1 MGSTPDMPMYE
12 EYADTPFITRNRELN
27 PMAYDYLTRAMEN
40 LDLYNANPEAYQAVA
55 DAYTQAQWN
64 DFNRGYNEAM
74 NQQAANNYNRLGTSN
89 ATSNLYTTDSTQRRM
104 NDLASRIAANTASQY
119 NNLVNQEYQR
129 RLGSLGTYANL
140 FNNSGAITEDVDM
153 TNWGIRN
160 ENKDRQYMN
169 DVNDYN
175 KKMGMIGGTI
185 QGLSSIGGAVA
196 GGIFGGP
203 AGAMLGG
210 QLGSSMGQAV
220 NNAIGATPMDTSSL
234 PQSFANFGGS
244 LGTRSGYSQGGGL
257 NLNNNY
263 SLPVTQLTGSYSDLI
278 NSGQPISGGTLRQL
292 WS

>member
-1 MGSTPDMPMYE
+1 MGSTPDLPMHE

-27 PMAYDYLTRAMEN
+27 PMAYDYLTQAMEN

-64 DFNRGYNEAM
+64 DFNRGYNEVM

-119 NNLVNQEYQR
+119 NNLVNQEYKR
-129 RLGSLGTYANL
+129 RLSSLGTYANL
-140 FNNSGAITEDVDM
+140 FNNSGVITENVDM

-185 QGLSSIGGAVA
+185 QSLGGIAGSVA

-203 AGAMLGG
+203 AGAALGG
-210 QLGSSMGQAV
+210 QLGSASGQALSQ
-220 NNAIGATPMDTSSL
+220 AIGATPMDTSNL
-234 PQSFANFGGS
+234 PQSFANFGNF
-244 LGTRSGYSQGGGL
+244 LNNRNTGYSQGGGL
-257 NLNNNY
+257 NLNNTGLNLNLNPQLNT
-263 SLPVTQLTGSYSDLI
+263 SLSNMSFAQ
-278 NSGQPISGGTLRQL
+278 QRQL

>member
-27 PMAYDYLTRAMEN
+27 PMAYDYLTQAMEN

-64 DFNRGYNEAM
+64 DFNRGYNQAM

-140 FNNSGAITEDVDM
+140 FNNSGAITENVDM
-153 TNWGIRN
+153 TNWNIRN
-160 ENKDRQYMN
+160 QNKDRQYMN
-169 DVNDYN
+169 DVNN
-175 KKMGMIGGTI
+175 NPWNRISGVASGIVQGAQTGFQAGGPW
-185 QGLSSIGGAVA
+185 GAVA
-196 GGIFGGP
+196 GGV
-203 AGAMLGG
+203 LGG
-210 QLGSSMGQAV
+210 IGGSSGGNALEGL
-220 NNAIGATPMDTSSL
+220 NNSQSSL
-234 PQSFANFGGS
+234 PAQIGNFINTFRNGN
-244 LGTRSGYSQGGGL
+244 TNTGYSQGGGL
-257 NLNNNY
+257 NLNNTGLN
-263 SLPVTQLTGSYSDLI
+263 LNLNPQLNRDITNMSF
-278 NSGQPISGGTLRQL
+278 QEQRRL

>member
-1 MGSTPDMPMYE
+1 MGSTPDLPMYE

-27 PMAYDYLTRAMEN
+27 PMAYDYLTQAMEN

-129 RLGSLGTYANL
+129 RLSSLGTYANL
-140 FNNSGAITEDVDM
+140 FNNSGAITENVDM
-153 TNWGIRN
+153 TNWNIRN
-160 ENKDRQYMN
+160 QNKDRQYMN
-169 DVNDYN
+169 DVNN
-175 KKMGMIGGTI
+175 NPWNRISGVASGIVQGAQTGFQAGGPW
-185 QGLSSIGGAVA
+185 GAVA
-196 GGIFGGP
+196 GGV
-203 AGAMLGG
+203 LGG
-210 QLGSSMGQAV
+210 IGGSSGGNALEGL
-220 NNAIGATPMDTSSL
+220 NNSQSSL
-234 PQSFANFGGS
+234 PAQIGNFINTFRNRNTS
-244 LGTRSGYSQGGGL
+244 SGYSQGGGL
-257 NLNNNY
+257 NLDNTGLNLNLNPQLNT
-263 SLPVTQLTGSYSDLI
+263 SLSNMSFAQ
-278 NSGQPISGGTLRQL
+278 QRKL